1 VKLLAEIVMYGVFI
15 VFIGLLSDW
24 PSYQLVDDD
33 RAVISLVFSH
43 AGNRLSECRT
53 LSQEELNKLPPNMR
67 ESVDCPRE
75 RHPVR
80 VELRSGVDTL
90 YRQTVQPS
98 GIWADGK
105 ASIYQ
110 RIEVPTGMHQI
121 FVGVNDSGGESNFDF
136 VKTVTID
143 LTSGRNLVVQ
153 FDEQTQQILVR

>member
-1 VKLLAEIVMYGVFI
+1 MKLLAEIVMYGVFI
-15 VFIGLLSDW
+15 VFIGLMSDW
-24 PSYQLVDDD
+24 PSYQLVDDN

-53 LSQEELNKLPPNMR
+53 LSQDELNKLPPNMR
-67 ESVDCPRE
+67 EPNDCPRE

-80 VELRSGVDTL
+80 VELRSGASTL

-98 GIWADGK
+98 GFWADGK

-110 RIEVPTGMHQI
+110 RIEVPSGMHEI

-136 VKTVTID
+136 VKSVTID